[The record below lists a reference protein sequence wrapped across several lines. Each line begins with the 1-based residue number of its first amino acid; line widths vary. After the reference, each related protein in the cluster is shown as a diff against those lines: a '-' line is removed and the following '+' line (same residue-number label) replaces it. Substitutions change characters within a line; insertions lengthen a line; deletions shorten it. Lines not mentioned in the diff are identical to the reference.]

1 MFISNNRASFHLCCK
16 ENLIKHKKVSKYS
29 RHPLSRAPK
38 GAAKKF
44 EIVNV
49 RNSEKSKNKQTN
61 TNKQKACISHTRKY
75 INLTCNTLRS
85 KIETKGTLLGEKSK
99 IA

>member
-1 MFISNNRASFHLCCK
+1 MKIFCFFHSF
-16 ENLIKHKKVSKYS
+16 ENKTFFKNLHQCDFQNHS
-29 RHPLSRAPK
+29 RHPLSRNPM

-49 RNSEKSKNKQTN
+49 RDSQKSKNKIN
-61 TNKQKACISHTRKY
+61 CILHTRKY
-75 INLTCNTLRS
+75 INQTCNTLRG